1 MEFDPKTVDRIIKE
15 RGKGLSAAIP
25 ILQDVQSKFRH
36 LPLEALDLISKH
48 TEIPAA
54 QLYGVATFYAQFRL
68 SPIGRHLIKVCHGTA
83 CHVAGA
89 IGVSESLGDRLG
101 VSAEGGTTED
111 KEFTVDTVA
120 CLGCCSLAP
129 VLMIDDV
136 VYGKL
141 TRQKA
146 GKTVEHFCKRH
157 EKKEDPLGGAVIEKA
172 ALGGKEITEVL
183 VGLGSCG
190 IASGG
195 QAVFDILAY
204 ANDKFKLGYA
214 LKEVGCIGMCHCEPL
229 VELVARDGTRAMY
242 GHVDA
247 GSAKK
252 ILQEHIAQGK
262 PVEKEII
269 DLEKDGSEEH
279 AFYSKQVRI
288 VLENCG
294 RIDPESIDEY
304 IKSGGYT
311 ALEKVKKEMTPEAVI
326 AEIKASGLRGR
337 GGAGFST
344 GLKWEF
350 CRKAKSDEKY
360 VVCNADE
367 GDPGA
372 FMDRSV
378 LESDP
383 HRVLEGMLICAHA
396 IGATHGYIYCRA
408 EYPLAVK
415 RLGIAIKQARDKGYL
430 GKHFDIIVKEGAGA
444 FVCGEETAL
453 IASIEGRRGMPRVR
467 PPFPAQEGLWGKPTN
482 INNVETFAN
491 VPWIINNSAAAFA
504 KYGTAKS
511 KGSKVFAL
519 AGDVKR
525 GGLVEVPMGITLWEI
540 INDIGGGTTS
550 GKPVKAVQ
558 LGGPSGGCIPASLMN
573 TVVDYDAVNATGA
586 IMGSGGMVVMDSRAC
601 MVDIAKFFLN
611 FTQNES
617 CGKCTFCRIGT
628 RRMLEILTRITDG
641 EGRKG
646 DIELLEELAEQIKV
660 SSLCGLGQTAP
671 NPVLTT
677 LRYFK
682 EEYEAHI
689 NEGRCP
695 AGKCRALIEYTV
707 SNERC
712 TGCGACLAICPVKAI
727 EGEKKKVHVILQ
739 SVCTQCGACQQICP
753 VDAIDVR

>member
-1 MEFDPKTVDRIIKE
+1 MEFDAKAVDRIIEEK
-15 RGKGLSAAIP
+15 GKKMQATIP
-25 ILQDVQSKFRH
+25 ILQAVQKELRY
-36 LPLEALDLISKH
+36 LPIEALEQISKR

-89 IGVSESLGDRLG
+89 IGVSESLGDRLN
-101 VSAEGGTTED
+101 VSAHGGTTED
-111 KEFTVDTVA
+111 KEFTMESVA

-129 VLMIDDV
+129 VLMIDET

-141 TRQKA
+141 NRQKA
-146 GKTVEHFCKRH
+146 GKTIDAFCKCQD
-157 EKKEDPLGGAVIEKA
+157 KEGDPLGDLKIDKKE
-172 ALGGKEITEVL
+172 LGGGEIAEVL
-183 VGLGSCG
+183 IGLGSCG

-195 QAVFDILAY
+195 KAVFDIFDHAKK
-204 ANDKFKLGYA
+204 KFGFSYV

-229 VELVARDGTRAMY
+229 VEFVARDGTKTFY
-242 GHVDA
+242 GNIDA
-247 GSAKK
+247 VAAKK
-252 ILQEHIAQGK
+252 LLQEHVAQGK
-262 PVEKEII
+262 PLEKKII
-269 DLEKDGSEEH
+269 DLEKEGSEEH

-294 RIDPESIDEY
+294 RIDPESIEEY
-304 IKSGGYT
+304 VRAGGYT
-311 ALEKVKKEMTPEAVI
+311 ALEKVKKGMTPEQVV

-344 GLKWEF
+344 GMKWDF
-350 CRKAKSDEKY
+350 CRKAAGDEKY
-360 VVCNADE
+360 VICNADE

-383 HRVLEGMLICAHA
+383 HRVLEGMMICAHA

-415 RLGIAIKQARDKGYL
+415 RLGIAIGQAREKGYL

-453 IASIEGRRGMPRVR
+453 IASIEGKRGMPRVR
-467 PPFPAQEGLWGKPTN
+467 PPFPAQSGLWGKPTN

-491 VPWIINNSAAAFA
+491 VPWIILNGAAAFA
-504 KYGTAKS
+504 KYGTEKS

-540 INDIGGGTTS
+540 INDVGGGTVS
-550 GKPVKAVQ
+550 GRPVKAVQ
-558 LGGPSGGCIPASLMN
+558 LGGPSGGCIPAKLMS

-586 IMGSGGMVVMDSRAC
+586 IMGSGGMVVMDDRAC
-601 MVDIAKFFLN
+601 MVDIAKFFLD

-628 RRMLEILTRITDG
+628 RRMLEILTRITEG

-646 DIELLEELAEQIKV
+646 DIELLEELAEQIKT

-677 LRYFK
+677 LKYFRD
-682 EEYEAHI
+682 EYEAHI

-695 AGKCRALIEYTV
+695 AGKCRALIEYTI
-707 SNERC
+707 SAERC
-712 TGCGACLAICPVKAI
+712 TGCGACLKICPVKAI
-727 EGEKKKVHVILQ
+727 EGEKKKAHLILQ
-739 SVCTQCGACQQICP
+739 AVCTQCGACQQICP
-753 VDAIDVR
+753 VDAIDVK